1 MGLLKEFLFQHPGKS
16 AQGMTRS
23 KLLSLLKQRN
33 VAAVLRALY
42 FEQIDSRARVVS
54 ATGIAPSTV
63 SSIIAQLVKEGLVEF
78 IEEGPAV
85 PSVGRPPLLIRL
97 NPFAC
102 YLIGVEINLFQSR
115 VMLVGIDGKVHAK
128 QEIDLNARANPDQAL
143 STFLEATGQV
153 VAKLGVDPELMMG
166 IGVSFR
172 GLVDR
177 EKGIVNR
184 SISLPEWNQVNIVD
198 RFQDRFTCPA
208 FAENNANAMVLGEA
222 RFGIGRGRKNILGVI
237 VEEGI
242 GSGIIIN
249 GRLYLGHHSAAGELG
264 HMIIIPSGP
273 ICHCGNRGCLRT
285 LASESA
291 IEANA
296 IRIMKSGT
304 TTLLNQ
310 HPDADELRISTRD
323 VVEAATRGDTVCSRI
338 IVEATRHLGISLIN
352 LVNILSPEMIIFNE
366 SPLTLYKPFLDEIEN
381 TIQGGAYSR
390 QLGIPEIAISNLQEN
405 AVCVGAASSVL
416 DRLLGSSLSNC

>member
-1 MGLLKEFLFQHPGKS
+1 MI
-16 AQGMTRS
+16 RS

-42 FEQIDSRARVVS
+42 FGQIDSRARVVA

-63 SSIIAQLVKEGLVEF
+63 SSIIAHLAREGLVEF

-85 PSVGRPPLLIRL
+85 PAVGRPPLLIRL
-97 NPFAC
+97 NPLAC
-102 YLIGVEINLFQSR
+102 YLIGIEINLFQSR
-115 VMLVGIDGKVHAK
+115 VMLVGIDGRVHAR
-128 QEIDLNARANPDQAL
+128 QEIDLNARANPNQAL

-153 VAKLGVDPELMMG
+153 LATAGVDPELMMG

-184 SISLPEWNQVNIVD
+184 SISLPEWNQFNLVD
-198 RFQDRFTCPA
+198 RFQERFACPA

-222 RFGIGRGRKNILGVI
+222 RFGVGRGRKNILGLI

-242 GSGIIIN
+242 GSGIIVN
-249 GRLYLGHHSAAGELG
+249 GQLYLGHHSAAGELG
-264 HMIIIPSGP
+264 HMIIVPSGP

-296 IRIMKSGT
+296 IRIMKGGT

-310 HPDADELRISTRD
+310 HADVDELRISTRD
-323 VVEAATRGDTVCSRI
+323 VVLAATQGDAVCDRI
-338 IVEATRHLGISLIN
+338 ILEATRYLGISIIN
-352 LVNILSPEMIIFNE
+352 LVNILCPELIIFNE
-366 SPLTLYKPFLDEIEN
+366 SPLTLYKPFLEEIAR
-381 TIQGGAYSR
+381 TITEGGYAR
-390 QLGIPEIAISNLQEN
+390 KLGSPEIALSSLRED
-405 AVCVGAASSVL
+405 AVCVGAASLVL
-416 DRLLGSSLSNC
+416 DRVLGSALPNY

>member
-1 MGLLKEFLFQHPGKS
+1 
-16 AQGMTRS
+16 MTRF

-33 VAAVLRALY
+33 AATVLRALY
-42 FEQIDSRARVVS
+42 FEHIDSRARIVA

-63 SSIIAQLVKEGLVEF
+63 SSVIAQLAREGLVEF
-78 IEEGPAV
+78 LEDGPVVSA
-85 PSVGRPPLLIRL
+85 VGRPPQPIRL
-97 NPFAC
+97 NPTAL

-115 VMLVGIDGKVHAK
+115 VTLVGIDGAVHARR
-128 QEIDLNARANPDQAL
+128 EINFNARANPAQAL
-143 STFLEATGQV
+143 ATFLDATEEL
-153 VAKLGVDPELMMG
+153 VARQGVDPDAILG

-184 SISLPEWNQVNIVD
+184 TTSLPEWNHVNIVAPFRE
-198 RFQDRFTCPA
+198 RFAWPV

-222 RFGIGRGRKNILGVI
+222 RFGVGRGKKNILGLI

-249 GRLYLGHHSAAGELG
+249 GRLYLGLHSAAGELG

-273 ICHCGNRGCLRT
+273 TCHCGNRGCLRT

-296 IRIMKSGT
+296 IRILKGGV
-304 TTLLNQ
+304 TTLLGQ
-310 HPDADELRISTRD
+310 HPNAEALRISTQD
-323 VVEAATRGDTVCSRI
+323 VVDAATQGDTVCIRI
-338 IVEATRHLGISLIN
+338 ILEATRHLGISLIS
-352 LVNILSPEMIIFNE
+352 LVNILSPEMIIFNGG
-366 SPLTLYKPFLDEIEN
+366 PLTRYVPFLEEIER
-381 TIQGGAYSR
+381 TIREGIYSGK
-390 QLGIPEIAISNLQEN
+390 LGTPELAISNLKEN
-405 AVCVGAASSVL
+405 AVCVGAACSVL
-416 DRLLGSSLSNC
+416 DRLLGATLPSY